1 MTTTFKPDDCAC
13 RYPAKIFPTGSGH
26 ERECL
31 AHQRWIANGKSW
43 RAPEA
48 EDPLRFTDEAS
59 ELVLKLADYLEE
71 LKPNESDFIEGMIDR
86 LAKWESKTYVSEPQI
101 KWLRAL
107 AGKFV

>member
-31 AHQRWIANGKSW
+31 AHQRWTANGKSW
-43 RAPEA
+43 SAPEA

-59 ELVLKLADYLEE
+59 ELVLKLADHLEKRLIVFLGWIVGAALTLTLCWLLLRLIDVATRRYL
-71 LKPNESDFIEGMIDR
+71 
-86 LAKWESKTYVSEPQI
+86 
-101 KWLRAL
+101 
-107 AGKFV
+107 